1 MKEFHFKEYLT
12 GTSLDDMAQKHNF
25 KDSTGMEK
33 YIMDFEIL
41 FHVLRVL
48 PDCVVKG
55 GMAVPFHVRGDLRRL
70 SEDIDVVTGLTK
82 EETMEAIGELREQ
95 VAPLVDIPQQP
106 HEPKKLHKRL
116 PLLTYWCKYRST
128 TPNSEIKLEIFYG
141 DKKDIPTRTISDGF
155 EPMGFKVDFPVP
167 VYDHGPLIIDKIATL
182 AFKTIGIPESRRQDV
197 PKQIYDIASLL
208 KSLNGAPQLGH
219 MAGLLASISAKESGY
234 CTQQYQLGDIMADLD
249 AFSDSL
255 IDSRLQLNR
264 SEQGR
269 LGTFRTQLLAS
280 SYTKTDYVVD
290 ILLIKFFVKL
300 IRNTIKG
307 IQDPTA
313 AGRTMNK
320 ALITLKSISDSS
332 PADKSWR
339 QSIVN
344 KYDSSERKYV
354 RGFQS
359 RQLYLYD
366 CIREADLDP
375 SPQPPS

>member
-1 MKEFHFKEYLT
+1 
-12 GTSLDDMAQKHNF
+12 MAQKRNF
-25 KDSTGMEK
+25 RNSAGIEK

-41 FHVLRVL
+41 FHVLKIL

-55 GMAVPFHVRGDLRRL
+55 GMAVPFHVSGGLRRL

-82 EETMEAIGELREQ
+82 EETMKAIGDLREQ

-106 HEPKKLHKRL
+106 HKPKKSHKHL

-128 TPNSEIKLEIFYG
+128 TANPEIKLEIFYG
-141 DKKDIPTRTISDGF
+141 DKGSIPIRTTRDGF
-155 EPMGFKVDFPVP
+155 EPMGFKVDFSVP
-167 VYDHGPLIIDKIATL
+167 VYDHNSLIIDKIATL

-208 KSLNGAPQLGH
+208 KSLNGAPPIDE

-234 CTQQYQLGDIMADLD
+234 CPQQYNLEDIVADLD
-249 AFSDSL
+249 TFSDSL
-255 IDSRLQLNR
+255 IDNKLQLNR

-269 LGTFRTQLLAS
+269 LETFRTNLLAS
-280 SYTKTDYVVD
+280 DYTKTDYVVD
-290 ILLIKFFVKL
+290 ILLIKVFVKL
-300 IRNTIKG
+300 MRNTMKG

-313 AGRTMNK
+313 AGIKMGEVLTR
-320 ALITLKSISDSS
+320 LKSISNSS
-332 PADKSWR
+332 PADKKWR
-339 QSIVN
+339 SSIVG
-344 KYDSSERKYV
+344 KYDGSEKKYV

-375 SPQPPS
+375 SIQPLS